1 MISRLNRGILD
12 GNGPEDTME
21 RRKHRRVPV
30 QIQGFLLGN
39 SHEIEGHTLDLSLGG
54 ARFESDLA
62 VFPGKT
68 IMVRL
73 IVPGAESPVSIPD
86 AKVRWVEEQ
95 TFGVEFENVLSN
107 ELDELEELINEF
119 DEAEEGGHA

>member
-1 MISRLNRGILD
+1 
-12 GNGPEDTME
+12 
-21 RRKHRRVPV
+21 VPL
-30 QIQGFLLGN
+30 QNQGFLSGN

-73 IVPGAESPVSIPD
+73 VVPGTELPVSIPE
-86 AKVRWVEEQ
+86 AKVRWVDEQ
-95 TFGVEFENVLSN
+95 TFGVEFENVRPD

-119 DEAEEGGHA
+119 DETEEGGHA

>member
-1 MISRLNRGILD
+1 
-12 GNGPEDTME
+12 ME
-21 RRKHRRVPV
+21 RRKHRRVPI
-30 QIQGFLLGN
+30 QIQGYLLGN

-68 IMVRL
+68 IVVRL
-73 IVPGAESPVSIPD
+73 LVPGAESSLSIPE
-86 AKVRWVEEQ
+86 AKVQWVDEQ
-95 TFGVEFENVLSN
+95 TFGVEFQNVKLD

>member
-1 MISRLNRGILD
+1 MD
-12 GNGPEDTME
+12 
-21 RRKHRRVPV
+21 RRKHRRVPLQV
-30 QIQGFLLGN
+30 QGFLLGN
-39 SHEIEGHTLDLSLGG
+39 SHEIEGHTLDLSLAG

-73 IVPGAESPVSIPD
+73 VVPGAESALSIPE
-86 AKVRWVEEQ
+86 AKVRWVDEQ

-119 DEAEEGGHA
+119 DETEEGGHA

>member
-1 MISRLNRGILD
+1 
-12 GNGPEDTME
+12 ME

-39 SHEIEGHTLDLSLGG
+39 SHEIEGHTLDLSMGG
-54 ARFESDLA
+54 ARFESDLS

-68 IMVRL
+68 IVVHL
-73 IVPGAESPVSIPD
+73 VLPGAELPLSIPE
-86 AKVRWVEEQ
+86 ARVQWVADQ
-95 TFGVEFENVLSN
+95 TFGVEFQNVQPD

>member
-1 MISRLNRGILD
+1 
-12 GNGPEDTME
+12 ME
-21 RRKHRRVPV
+21 RRKHRRVPLH
-30 QIQGFLLGN
+30 IEGFLLGN

-73 IVPGAESPVSIPD
+73 VVPGAQSVVSIPE
-86 AKVRWVEEQ
+86 AKVRWVDEQ
-95 TFGVEFENVLSN
+95 TFGVEFENVRPN
-107 ELDELEELINEF
+107 ELDELEDLINEF
-119 DEAEEGGHA
+119 DETEEGGHA